1 MISED
6 EIKSAFQRA
15 DIKLF
20 TDAETL
26 ENHLLSQK
34 WAAKN
39 LLLMSSG
46 NYGGLDLQKIKE
58 SILN

>member
-39 LLLMSSG
+39 LLLNEFGETTVASTYKKSK
-46 NYGGLDLQKIKE
+46 NQF
-58 SILN
+58 